1 MQWFLMGFL
10 DGLSDRTRGRDF
22 NTATALNPNAMNY
35 IEGYLVGYNL
45 GPSLLII
52 TFITLLVT
60 LSLLE
65 NVT

>member
-10 DGLSDRTRGRDF
+10 DGLSDRAAGRDF
-22 NTATALNPNAMNY
+22 NTATALSPDAMNY
-35 IEGYLVGYNL
+35 IDGYLVGYNL

-52 TFITLLVT
+52 AFIALLVT